1 MRYDDEK
8 DPGTAA
14 LAAVAGLARSVE
26 ALTRDVAAMKTG
38 LRQTA
43 SKTAVARLNDTV
55 ASLGNTVASFEEL
68 LTRLAAAKPSNGK
81 PADGSD
87 VEPVRSW
94 LRMPEHDPAAV
105 EAVLSEL
112 LPWME
117 STYLRYATARETLPP
132 CWLWHPDIVEEL
144 LWLMDTW
151 TTAYDSDEASN
162 KLVGDWHDRQRPGVT
177 RRIGEYA
184 ESCDVLAHRDTAG
197 HPAVTVPLAAD
208 ADPFVTWWTTSR
220 TTHGPA
226 PTPDQIKAGRR
237 GGLTAVPNSAPNS
250 TAGGHR

>member
-1 MRYDDEK
+1 MQYDNDK

-26 ALTRDVAAMKTG
+26 ALTRDVAAMKAG
-38 LRQTA
+38 LKQTA

-55 ASLGNTVASFEEL
+55 ASLGNTIASFEDL
-68 LTRLAAAKPSNGK
+68 LTRLAAAKPSSSRGK
-81 PADGSD
+81 AADASS

-94 LRMPEHDPAAV
+94 LRLPEDSAAV

-117 STYLRYATARETLPP
+117 TTYLRYATARETLPP
-132 CWLWHPDIVEEL
+132 CWLWHPEIVEEL
-144 LWLMDTW
+144 LWLMDAW
-151 TTAYDSDEASN
+151 IAAYDSDEASN

-184 ESCDVLAHRDTAG
+184 PACDVLAHRDPAG
-197 HPAVTVPLAAD
+197 QRAITVPLAAD
-208 ADPFVTWWTTSR
+208 ADPFVTWWARSR
-220 TTHGPA
+220 DDNGPA
-226 PTPDQIKAGRR
+226 PTPEQIKAGRR
-237 GGLTAVPNSAPNS
+237 GGLTALPTT
-250 TAGGHR
+250 TAGGQR

>member
-1 MRYDDEK
+1 MQHDDDK

-26 ALTRDVAAMKTG
+26 ALTRDVAAMKAG
-38 LRQTA
+38 LKQTA
-43 SKTAVARLNDTV
+43 SKTSVSRLNDTV
-55 ASLGNTVASFEEL
+55 ASLGNTVASFGDL
-68 LTRLAAAKPSNGK
+68 LTRLAAKPSSGHGT
-81 PADGSD
+81 ADRSKDSSG

-94 LRMPEHDPAAV
+94 LRLPEDQAAV

-117 STYLRYATARETLPP
+117 TTYLRYAAARETLPP
-132 CWLWHPDIVEEL
+132 CWLWHPEIVEEL
-144 LWLMDTW
+144 LWLMDAW
-151 TTAYDSDEASN
+151 TAAYEGDEAST

-184 ESCDVLAHRDTAG
+184 PSCDVLAHRDTAE
-197 HPAVTVPLAAD
+197 HRAITVPLAAD
-208 ADPFVTWWTTSR
+208 ADPFVTWWATDRDTN
-220 TTHGPA
+220 GPA

-237 GGLTAVPNSAPNS
+237 GGLAAVQNN
-250 TAGGHR
+250 TAGGQR